1 MAVIGQAKVNTL
13 GQFQPSNAPLR
24 ANTINGVAMANTI
37 GSLPLDQAMGLQK
50 QLENLLYLQE
60 SFSSDFLL
68 GREESN

>member
-13 GQFQPSNAPLR
+13 GQFQPSNATLR
-24 ANTINGVAMANTI
+24 ANTINGVAMGNTI